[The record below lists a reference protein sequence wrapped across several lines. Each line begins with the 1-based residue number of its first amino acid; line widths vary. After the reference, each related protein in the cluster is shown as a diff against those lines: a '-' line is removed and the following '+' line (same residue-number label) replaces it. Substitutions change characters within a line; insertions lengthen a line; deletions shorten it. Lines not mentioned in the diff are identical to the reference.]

1 MEFQRPSQGRS
12 FADTN
17 LQFHTKA
24 ENGPIRPSLKE
35 TLEMNFRDSRR
46 VFLAAAAGV
55 AAMFGLP
62 SMPMTQS
69 FLVAGTTSVAYAQA
83 YPSQPIRIIVPFA
96 PGGSTDVVARLIS
109 DALSRQLGQAVVI
122 ENKGG
127 AGGTIG
133 TMEVV
138 RAAPDGHTLLMA
150 SPSITAANPAIN
162 PAAKYNP
169 ESDLTPIIN
178 IAASPTVLAVHPN
191 FPARNFTDFVAEI
204 KKKPDDYTYASPGV
218 GGIIHLQMELL
229 KGLTSTSIRHIPFRG
244 AGQATIAV
252 YGGQVD
258 IILDALPSLLPYLKD
273 GRLVPLV
280 VAAPERI
287 KEVPQVPT
295 FKEVGLEPVNHM
307 GSYGLL
313 GPKGLPTEIVE
324 VINGATRKSIDDPA
338 VRKRIE
344 DSGAIIVANTP
355 AEYAAEIKNLY
366 AQLKTVVAERKLTLE

>member
-169 ESDLTPIIN
+169 ESDLTAIIDV
-178 IAASPTVLAVHPN
+178 AASPTVLAVHPN
-191 FPARNFTDFVAEI
+191 FPARTFADFIAEI

-229 KGLTSTSIRHIPFRG
+229 KGLTR
-244 AGQATIAV
+244 ACLQ
-252 YGGQVD
+252 
-258 IILDALPSLLPYLKD
+258 SLNP
-273 GRLVPLV
+273 
-280 VAAPERI
+280 
-287 KEVPQVPT
+287 
-295 FKEVGLEPVNHM
+295 
-307 GSYGLL
+307 
-313 GPKGLPTEIVE
+313 
-324 VINGATRKSIDDPA
+324 
-338 VRKRIE
+338 
-344 DSGAIIVANTP
+344 
-355 AEYAAEIKNLY
+355 
-366 AQLKTVVAERKLTLE
+366 